1 MVKLWNEYRK
11 ESRMFWVLSFFA
23 FIFISGFLIYKLGF
37 QQLHFEG
44 ISQFV
49 LIVVFFFLFVHF
61 AWEMYR
67 QMKVWTK
74 SQYRLMPIT
83 ECTFYFSNI
92 LFGWI
97 STTLFLVGYYACFVG
112 LIFLLD
118 KQVDLIHF
126 QEYWK
131 HLLVGSYFFLS
142 ASIYLQLVYLLTSL
156 ISAKVPHRYQKVSK
170 YLLFLIVFVAEVGLS
185 EQLLDG
191 YRKIAFIESYQFKL
205 LIGYV
210 PFYLSDFM
218 FDIFLLVLCSISSIL
233 ILKKYIEAERR

>member
-1 MVKLWNEYRK
+1 
-11 ESRMFWVLSFFA
+11 
-23 FIFISGFLIYKLGF
+23 
-37 QQLHFEG
+37 
-44 ISQFV
+44 
-49 LIVVFFFLFVHF
+49 
-61 AWEMYR
+61 
-67 QMKVWTK
+67 
-74 SQYRLMPIT
+74 MPIT

-156 ISAKVPHRYQKVSK
+156 ISAKVPHRYQKISK
-170 YLLFLIVFVAEVGLS
+170 YLLFLIVLVAEVGLN

-191 YRKIAFIESYQFKL
+191 YRKIAFLKV
-205 LIGYV
+205 IGLK
-210 PFYLSDFM
+210 FQL
-218 FDIFLLVLCSISSIL
+218 DIFLFIWVILCLIYFYLYYVVLAAFWFWRNTLKQKEGKVLESKRVLEVEAISKRIG
-233 ILKKYIEAERR
+233 KNHH